1 MKVKFNI
8 DENYQEEKAEFW
20 LKEMTAKFS
29 QLGKELTANQDM
41 IWCYSENDIVP
52 VNFQDIFLAQVE
64 AEKTIIYTKDH
75 HYQYKGRLY
84 QVEQLLP
91 HEFLIAS
98 RSAMINYRKIDHL
111 EIVNGGNI
119 DAILKNHIRVQI
131 ARRRIKDLKE
141 RLGL

>member
-20 LKEMTAKFS
+20 LKKMTEKFS
-29 QLGKELTANQDM
+29 QLGKELSANQDM

-52 VNFQDIFLAQVE
+52 VNFKDIFLVQVE
-64 AEKTIIYTKDH
+64 DEKTIIYTLDH

-84 QVEQLLP
+84 QVEQILP
-91 HEFLIAS
+91 HEFLTAS

-111 EIVNGGNI
+111 EIGNNGNI
-119 DAILKNHIRVQI
+119 DAILKNKMRVQI

>member
-20 LKEMTAKFS
+20 LKKMTEKFS
-29 QLGKELTANQDM
+29 QLGKELSANQDM
-41 IWCYSENDIVP
+41 IWCYNENDIVP
-52 VNFQDIFLAQVE
+52 VNFKDIFLVQVE
-64 AEKTIIYTKDH
+64 NERTIIYTFDD

-84 QVEQLLP
+84 QIKQLLP

-119 DAILKNHIRVQI
+119 DAILKNKMRVQI

>member
-8 DENYQEEKAEFW
+8 DDSYQEEKAEFW
-20 LKEMTAKFS
+20 LREMTAKFN

-41 IWCYSENDIVP
+41 IWCYSEKDIVP

-64 AEKTIIYTKDH
+64 NEKTFIYTSDH
-75 HYQYKGRLY
+75 RYQYKGRLY
-84 QVEQLLP
+84 QMRQLLP
-91 HEFLIAS
+91 HEFLTAS

-111 EIVNGGNI
+111 EIVNNGNI
-119 DAILKNHIRVQI
+119 DAILKNKMRVQI

-141 RLGL
+141 RLDL